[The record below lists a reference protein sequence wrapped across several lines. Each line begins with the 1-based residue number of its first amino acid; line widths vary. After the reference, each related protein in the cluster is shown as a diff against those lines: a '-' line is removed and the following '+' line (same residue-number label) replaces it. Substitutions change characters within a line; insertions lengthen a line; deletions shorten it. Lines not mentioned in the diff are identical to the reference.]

1 MKNNQRGAVLI
12 LTLILL
18 SIFLIAS
25 VGLIRSV
32 SMNVTT
38 VGNYSYR
45 EGALTASDSVLP
57 AVKAYIAG
65 KADLTVADANVYSP
79 TILTRVD
86 ASGLPLPCAS
96 GDGWSCLTAVALS
109 TTYSSVYYIE
119 RLCTVAV
126 VTSTGT
132 QCQVEKPTAAN
143 GGSYSLRGG
152 NQDGKSLMTYPILYR
167 VTVKTSAPK
176 RTGTV
181 VTTQTTI
188 SR

>member
-1 MKNNQRGAVLI
+1 MKNNQKGAVLI

-18 SIFLIAS
+18 TIFLIAS

-32 SMNVTT
+32 NMNVTS
-38 VGNYSYR
+38 VGNYAYR
-45 EGALTASDSVLP
+45 EGALAASDNILP
-57 AVKAYIAG
+57 TVKTYISG
-65 KADLTVADANVYSP
+65 KADLTAADPGVYSP
-79 TILTRVD
+79 TILTNRD
-86 ASGLPLPCAS
+86 ANGLPLPCAT
-96 GDGWSCLTAVALS
+96 GDGWSCLTSVALS
-109 TTYSSVYYIE
+109 NGYSFTYYIE

-152 NQDGKSLMTYPILYR
+152 NQDGKSLMSYPILYR
-167 VTVKTSAPK
+167 VTVKTLGPK
-176 RTGTV
+176 STV
-181 VTTQTTI
+181 VTTQTII

>member
-1 MKNNQRGAVLI
+1 MKNNQKGAVLI

-18 SIFLIAS
+18 TVFLIAS

-32 SMNVTT
+32 TMNVTA

-45 EGALTASDSVLP
+45 EGALAASDSVLP
-57 AVKAYIAG
+57 AVKTYISN
-65 KADLTVADANVYSP
+65 KTDLTAADPGIYSP
-79 TILTRVD
+79 TILANID
-86 ASGLPLPCAS
+86 ASGLPLPCS
-96 GDGWSCLTAVALS
+96 TGDGWSCLTPVVLS
-109 TTYSSVYYIE
+109 TAYSSTYYIE

-152 NQDGKSLMTYPILYR
+152 NQDGKSLITYPILYR
-167 VTVKTSAPK
+167 VTVKTAGPK
-176 RTGTV
+176 GTL